1 MESEAKKGD
10 EEEEKKNTMMGRGAP
25 PTPPPPRAP
34 HLGFSSHT
42 LRKLTFRN
50 LELGACEP
58 KALGSGAGAAQAA
71 VARRAAVASSS
82 LAFWGGREREMVE
95 ERAMGEKKKERK
107 GKRSVSVRRNS
118 QELFRISAPIGSRAK
133 QCSTQ

>member
-1 MESEAKKGD
+1 MKGF
-10 EEEEKKNTMMGRGAP
+10 EEKVKRDGEEKKLSRP
-25 PTPPPPRAP
+25 SPPRAP
-34 HLGFSSHT
+34 PLSPHKN
-42 LRKLTFRN
+42 KLTFKN

-58 KALGSGAGAAQAA
+58 KELGAGAGAAHAA